1 MDGSLS
7 ASGIARRYPGQ
18 PCEREPP
25 LHAAANR
32 HRHTEGNSVENIH
45 LTPYLPTD
53 KPKKGREGVGAR
65 IRKDLN
71 KKARSAKISSKC
83 QHEMQRK
90 SQDKQCTVHMHL
102 LERGEL
108 TARRFFWFYF
118 LLCPKKVG
126 GGHTHNSRKKCP
138 APALNDNPYQE

>member
-7 ASGIARRYPGQ
+7 ASGIARKYPWQ
-18 PCEREPP
+18 PCKREPP
-25 LHAAANR
+25 LHVAANR

-90 SQDKQCTVHMHL
+90 SQDKQCAVHMHL
-102 LERGEL
+102 LEGGDL
-108 TARRFFWFYF
+108 TARRFFGSISFFVLRKWPGVI
-118 LLCPKKVG
+118 LITAG
-126 GGHTHNSRKKCP
+126 GNGRP
-138 APALNDNPYQE
+138 PALNDNPYQE